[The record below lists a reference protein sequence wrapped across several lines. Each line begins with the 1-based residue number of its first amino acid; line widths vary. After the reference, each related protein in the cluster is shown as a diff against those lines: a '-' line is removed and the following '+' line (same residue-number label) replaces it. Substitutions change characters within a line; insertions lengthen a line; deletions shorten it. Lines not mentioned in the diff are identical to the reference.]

1 MKELWH
7 IVIVGPEKPDIDR
20 MKAEFLLIKKLKHM
34 GCVIPERADALQQY
48 MLESSKE
55 LRINLGFEK
64 EEAVD
69 WEKYC

>member
-1 MKELWH
+1 
-7 IVIVGPEKPDIDR
+7 